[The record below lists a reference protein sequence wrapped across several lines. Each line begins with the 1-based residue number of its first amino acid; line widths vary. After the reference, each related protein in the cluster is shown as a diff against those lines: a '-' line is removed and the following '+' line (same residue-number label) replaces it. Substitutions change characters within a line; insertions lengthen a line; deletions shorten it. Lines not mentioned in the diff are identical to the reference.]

1 MLSHPLRNFEIQKY
15 NQNEPRLNEV
25 YSRNNLPKL
34 IKDGAF
40 IINLDEYVNAGTHWI
55 VLYCQSIEVI
65 YFNSFG
71 GEHVPKEN
79 EKFIGHR
86 NLKTN
91 IFRIQSNNVCISLH

>member
-1 MLSHPLRNFEIQKY
+1 M
-15 NQNEPRLNEV
+15 NEV
-25 YSRNNLPKL
+25 YSRDNLPKL
-34 IKDGAF
+34 IKDGAC

-65 YFNSFG
+65 YFYSFG
-71 GEHVPKEN
+71 VEHVPKEI

-91 IFRIQSNNVCISLH
+91 IFRIQSNNVHIFALDSLILYLQVKF